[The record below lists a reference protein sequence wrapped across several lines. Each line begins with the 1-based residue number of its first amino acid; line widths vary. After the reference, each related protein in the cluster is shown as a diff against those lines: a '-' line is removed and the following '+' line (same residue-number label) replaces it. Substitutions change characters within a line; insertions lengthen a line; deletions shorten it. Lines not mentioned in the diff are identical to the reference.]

1 MGSLRPACRVNMR
14 EANIDLGL
22 RKRGHWRYDGRDK
35 RTMIRK
41 QSKTSSW
48 RRLQGQ
54 GSVSKRVRLSQ
65 RGVGR
70 STLNSKASL
79 LWEERHVRLRRKKR
93 SQILKKKTEIVK
105 DSVELDI
112 QKQPDVQD
120 TQSKMRINRRYEPK
134 FNDSVKKYRGGYR
147 RQTRNSRMRH
157 APPLPIKCSVCHLE
171 LSGRS
176 DLKEH
181 MQSSPICDLRNFI
194 LLRPCYVRVA
204 RGHVKQFEA
213 NMGP

>member
-14 EANIDLGL
+14 EANIDLGF
-22 RKRGHWRYDGRDK
+22 RKRGHWRYGRDK

-41 QSKTSSW
+41 QSKTYSW

-93 SQILKKKTEIVK
+93 SQVLKKKTVK
-105 DSVELDI
+105 DSVVLGI
-112 QKQPDVQD
+112 QTQQPDVQD
-120 TQSKMRINRRYEPK
+120 IQSKIRINRRYGPK
-134 FNDSVKKYRGGYR
+134 FSHSVKN
-147 RQTRNSRMRH
+147 T
-157 APPLPIKCSVCHLE
+157 E
-171 LSGRS
+171 
-176 DLKEH
+176 
-181 MQSSPICDLRNFI
+181 
-194 LLRPCYVRVA
+194 
-204 RGHVKQFEA
+204 
-213 NMGP
+213 